1 MSRLHDPTKARRHW
15 VYTRE
20 QICRR
25 FSVGHNTITN
35 WLGRGLKPI
44 DDKRPQLFA
53 GYELRRFITSMRWPH
68 GRLPKNGRLFCVV
81 CPGFKALK
89 HGSVN
94 AAPIGIACYEVT
106 GMCIDCH
113 NLIRARTQAYGLPEI
128 YEASTNTPRDSSD
141 VISGEVSGGVGRS
154 GVPVPAETN
163 SFNLRV
169 LQGYIVYLENHQ
181 NLDVRTVDEH
191 LRALAR
197 MSAYFEHKDFEKITI
212 DDACSFKEELR
223 SLCSDEGRAILSL
236 STVLHTLDR
245 CRVFIEWLQR
255 QTDTVRRTD
264 LAGYFSLSRRER
276 AIEASAAK
284 GTSLTFDQ
292 ALCIFSAMP
301 NSNPIELRNRAI
313 VAMFIVTGIRI
324 AALITLRGKHVNI
337 RTRWINQ
344 DPREVNTKLSRHI
357 RTYLLDLG
365 SGLLEALDEWVT
377 WRSSN
382 GFGQDAAFFLPD
394 RYIQPNALGLGY
406 KEDYVEMAQCWKSED
421 PVQRIIREAA
431 SVVGTLNDT
440 ISSHDFRK
448 VLHPFLAK
456 RGEMTIKDEVALQ
469 LNFGHTPQEV
479 IRKHYSSM
487 QDSEREEVL
496 DELCRR
502 ALTSRSELELYLAY
516 ERKELSETDPDF
528 TIAKEIFE
536 RNMYHPYENV
546 RQTCGL
552 K

>member
-1 MSRLHDPTKARRHW
+1 MSRRHDPTKARRHW

-20 QICRR
+20 QVCRR
-25 FSVGHNTITN
+25 FSVGDSTITN
-35 WLGRGLKPI
+35 WIGRGLRSI

-53 GYELRRFITSMRWPH
+53 GYEIRRFITGMRWPY
-68 GRLPKNGRLFCVV
+68 GRSPVSGRLFCSV

-89 HGSVN
+89 HGSIK
-94 AAPIGIACYEVT
+94 AMSIGIACYEVT
-106 GMCIDCH
+106 GLCINCH
-113 NLIRARTQAYGLPEI
+113 NIVKSRIKARGLPEI
-128 YEASTNTPRDSSD
+128 YEASTNTARDSSD
-141 VISGEVSGGVGRS
+141 VISDEVSGGVGRS
-154 GVPVPAETN
+154 GVPVPVETN

-197 MSAYFEHKDFEKITI
+197 MSAFFGHKDFEKITI
-212 DDACSFKEELR
+212 EDACSFKGELR
-223 SLCSDEGRAILSL
+223 SLCSDEGRGILSL

-245 CRVFIEWLQR
+245 CRVFIEWLER
-255 QTDTVRRTD
+255 QADTERLSD

-276 AIEASAAK
+276 AIEASTVK

-301 NSNPIELRNRAI
+301 NSSPIDLRNRAI
-313 VAMFIVTGIRI
+313 VAMFIITGMRI
-324 AALITLRGKHVNI
+324 AALITLRGKHVNM
-337 RTRWINQ
+337 RTRWVNQ
-344 DPREVNTKLSRHI
+344 DPREVNTKLSKHI

-365 SGLLEALDEWVT
+365 SGFLEALDEWVT
-377 WRSSN
+377 WRNSN
-382 GFGQDAAFFLPD
+382 GFGHDAAFFLPD
-394 RYIQPNALGLGY
+394 RYIQPNALGFGY
-406 KEDYVEMAQCWKSED
+406 KEGNVEIAECWKSEE
-421 PVQRIIREAA
+421 PVQRLIKEAA
-431 SVVGTLNDT
+431 NLVGILSNS

-448 VLHPFLAK
+448 VLHPFLIK

-479 IRKHYSSM
+479 IRKHYSFM

-502 ALTSRSELELYLAY
+502 ALTSRSELDLYLAY
-516 ERKELSETDPDF
+516 ERKEISEKDADF
-528 TIAKEIFE
+528 RRAKEIFE
-536 RNMYHPYENV
+536 RNMYQRHKSDQQV
-546 RQTCGL
+546 CVF
-552 K
+552 